1 MTVLIEARNTEPTVD
16 SVMGQI
22 LNELGGSVGLLLSAL
37 GLRTG
42 LWEALAESGP
52 LTPPELSER
61 TGVAAPLAGEWLRAQ
76 AAAGYLRYDPGSE
89 RFALPEAVAV
99 AMLNAPGGAMIDA
112 CTSMLCSMG
121 AGFAEFSDAFRG
133 NGGYGWV
140 RRSEEYLNGSD
151 LLTRAALPPDLIGA
165 MLDQVATNLATGG
178 SIADACCGYGSPTL
192 ALAAHFPSARVLGI
206 DYSDV
211 SVAHAR
217 SSAAG
222 AGVGERV
229 RFEVAAATDLPG
241 SGYDLITFFDALHD
255 LGDPVGA
262 LVVAR
267 EALAPDGVV
276 LLVEPI
282 AGDRV
287 EDNLNPAGRMF
298 YSISTLVCTPNALSQ
313 QGPGAREP
321 LGTQAGEARLREVAT
336 TAGFGRVRR
345 VAVEAPLNLVLE
357 LRP

>member
-1 MTVLIEARNTEPTVD
+1 MTVMTEATGTEPTVD

-22 LNELGGSVGLLLSAL
+22 LVELGSSVGLLLSAL
-37 GLRTG
+37 GMRTG
-42 LWEALAESGP
+42 LWAALAEAGP
-52 LTPPELSER
+52 LTPRELSER
-61 TGVAAPLAGEWLRAQ
+61 TGVAAPLAREWLRAQ
-76 AAAGYLRYDPGSE
+76 AAAGYLRYDPRSE
-89 RFALPEAVAV
+89 RFTLPDAVAV
-99 AMLNAPGGAMIDA
+99 AMLQAPGGAMIDA

-121 AGFAEFSDAFRG
+121 AGFGEFTEAFRG

-140 RRSEEYLNGSD
+140 RRSEEYLDGSD
-151 LLTRAALPPDLIGA
+151 LLDARGTAARIDRRHTRP
-165 MLDQVATNLATGG
+165 GG
-178 SIADACCGYGSPTL
+178 HEPRHRRVDCRRLLWLRSPTL
-192 ALAAHFPSARVLGI
+192 AVASHFPAARVLGI

-217 SSAAG
+217 SSAES
-222 AGVGERV
+222 VGLSQRV

-241 SGYDLITFFDALHD
+241 SGYGLITFFDALHD
-255 LGDPVGA
+255 LGDPIGA

-276 LLVEPI
+276 LLVEVS

-313 QGPGAREP
+313 QAPGAPEP
-321 LGTQAGEARLREVAT
+321 LGTQAGEARLREVALA
-336 TAGFGRVRR
+336 AGFTRVRR
-345 VAVEAPLNLVLE
+345 VPVDAPLNLVLE
-357 LRP
+357 LRA